1 MKLLKKVTFFVA
13 MMLLCIGATSMYV
26 SAASESKDGVEVT
39 LTTDKDSYSKGSEI
53 KTNITIKNTNSFDI
67 SNVSLETSIPDGLE
81 IKETSDSKTTIGILK
96 AGEEY
101 NCELVL
107 HENTKSS
114 TSGSDDKKDF
124 EDDNKDQPSK
134 GEDITTESQPSNNE
148 ETTEKQSSKT
158 EATTANKYSEKTEAS
173 KGTDAKSGKKAS
185 GSGAAKTG
193 DLSSPLK
200 LLAGLVASAII
211 IMLLLFMKKNKI
223 FMLFLGVIGTA
234 FLIGNG
240 TVTCKADTNIKQREV
255 SVSKIVQVDNK
266 EYKLGAKV
274 SYEYQDDQS
283 KEDEEDAEKIK
294 LTIDQKDFTTEKKNV
309 SLTGT
314 YSGDIEK
321 IVYNN
326 VSENDKE
333 TKGEVSFS
341 DNKWSLELDTL
352 EKGINK
358 IKITAIG
365 INRNETSISIV
376 VTSNQTAEIE
386 DDIKLDDFTTDEQY
400 FSIKKEYDISFTVK
414 SSKKAENINLCDN
427 QNVIGTMHDDGKKGD
442 KEANDGIYTYVLTE
456 NKGTAG
462 IFDYYAQA
470 GEEKVSR
477 QLFTF

>member
-1 MKLLKKVTFFVA
+1 MKLLKKVTFLVA
-13 MMLLCIGATSMYV
+13 MMLLCIGTTSMYV

-107 HENTKSS
+107 QESTKSS
-114 TSGSDDKKDF
+114 TSGSDDKKDS

-134 GEDITTESQPSNNE
+134 GEDTTTESQPSNNE
-148 ETTEKQSSKT
+148 EATTEKQSSKT
-158 EATTANKYSEKTEAS
+158 EATTANKHSEEMEAS
-173 KGTDAKSGKKAS
+173 KGTDAKSEKKAS

-234 FLIGNG
+234 FLLGNG
-240 TVTCKADTNIKQREV
+240 TVTCKADTNIKQGEV

-274 SYEYQDDQS
+274 SYEYQDDQG
-283 KEDEEDAEKIK
+283 KEDEEDTEKIK
-294 LTIDQKDFTTEKKNV
+294 LTIDQKDFMTEKKNV
-309 SLTGT
+309 SLT
-314 YSGDIEK
+314 
-321 IVYNN
+321 
-326 VSENDKE
+326 
-333 TKGEVSFS
+333 
-341 DNKWSLELDTL
+341 
-352 EKGINK
+352 
-358 IKITAIG
+358 
-365 INRNETSISIV
+365 
-376 VTSNQTAEIE
+376 
-386 DDIKLDDFTTDEQY
+386 
-400 FSIKKEYDISFTVK
+400 
-414 SSKKAENINLCDN
+414 
-427 QNVIGTMHDDGKKGD
+427 
-442 KEANDGIYTYVLTE
+442 
-456 NKGTAG
+456 
-462 IFDYYAQA
+462 
-470 GEEKVSR
+470 
-477 QLFTF
+477 